1 MIEKGVADAVVT
13 FPWGSIV
20 LFGIDKVT
28 KYHME
33 VGLYAT
39 PFVVVLNKSKY
50 DQMSATQKK
59 AVDEHC
65 IDGMGDQV
73 REPVGG
79 LRARRHRQKIKAL
92 EGHEDL
98 HAHRC
103 PACQEWK
110 NAAAPLE
117 AEWVE
122 TVKKSNVDGDAA
134 LKEFRAIIAKYKAG
148 S

>member
-1 MIEKGVADAVVT
+1 VT

-39 PFVVVLNKSKY
+39 PFVVVMNKAKY
-50 DQMSATQKK
+50 DGMSAGQKK

-65 IDGMGDQV
+65 TTEAAGKFAGPWADFEHEGI
-73 REPVGG
+73 
-79 LRARRHRQKIKAL
+79 AKIKA
-92 EGHEDL
+92 EAGHEVYKLTDAQL
-98 HAHRC
+98 A
-103 PACQEWK
+103 EWK
-110 NAAAPLE
+110 KAAEPL
-117 AEWVE
+117 AGEWVE
-122 TVKKSNVDGDAA
+122 SMKKKGIDGDKA
-134 LKEFRAIIAKYKAG
+134 LREFKDIIAKNRAG